1 MSLHPCVNHVTLDNT
16 GRPYGFASLGA
27 VNGGAVGVDTQ
38 RADVGIGPYGLASG
52 PGGTDRGKI
61 NICTGKSFLDF
72 LFLEMYNDPA
82 MCKKLLPTGGYL
94 ERKEVRKVRKHCEQT
109 RN

>member
-1 MSLHPCVNHVTLDNT
+1 MIPVVGVTAF
-16 GRPYGFASLGA
+16 G
-27 VNGGAVGVDTQ
+27 GGAVGIDTQ
-38 RADVGIGPYGLASG
+38 RADVGIGPYGLG
-52 PGGTDRGKI
+52 FGHGGTNRGKI

-72 LFLEMYNDPA
+72 PFLEMYNNPA